1 MFLAIMAFCL
11 YVLHKT
17 LPPNRKKELS
27 IQNKVLEVDKKR
39 TEPLVNAL
47 KAEDFWRTLFIV
59 AGVTFILWQLVAK

>member
-1 MFLAIMAFCL
+1 MFLII
-11 YVLHKT
+11 VLALLAVAHR
-17 LPPNRKKELS
+17 LMPPNRKKELS

-59 AGVTFILWQLVAK
+59 AVVTFILWQFVAK